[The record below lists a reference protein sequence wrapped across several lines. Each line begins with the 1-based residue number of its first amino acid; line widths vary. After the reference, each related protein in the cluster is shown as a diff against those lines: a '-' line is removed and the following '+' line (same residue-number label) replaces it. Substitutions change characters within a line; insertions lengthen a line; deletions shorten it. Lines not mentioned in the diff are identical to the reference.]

1 MPLCHS
7 IASSSLRKMSEC
19 KIQCNV
25 NSAWALSKLNWS
37 AVPWWDALASASIK
51 MISHGSGEGVLQE
64 RFDPGSIS
72 ATAWAMSAIALAHRP
87 LRDAISAA
95 SLRPISEFQY
105 SDCANTPWAIAAR

>member
-1 MPLCHS
+1 MRLCHS
-7 IASSSLRKMSEC
+7 AILLWFREVSKC

-37 AVPWWDALASASIK
+37 AVLSWDALVFVCAK
-51 MISHGSGEGVLQE
+51 MASHGSGEGVLQE
-64 RFDPGSIS
+64 RFDPGCLS

-87 LRDAISAA
+87 VRDAIYSAC
-95 SLRPISEFQY
+95 LQFISEFQY